1 MIKFNICSE
10 SINILHPIY
19 DSLICFNSVKVS
31 RLNINQNS
39 ISGKDK
45 IHKIRIC
52 SIKSGGYLWFFDG
65 YEWFAT

>member
-1 MIKFNICSE
+1 MIKFNIYSE
-10 SINILHPIY
+10 SINILHQIY

-45 IHKIRIC
+45 IHKILTKLGLTHLPRKKAPVIQ
-52 SIKSGGYLWFFDG
+52 
-65 YEWFAT
+65 